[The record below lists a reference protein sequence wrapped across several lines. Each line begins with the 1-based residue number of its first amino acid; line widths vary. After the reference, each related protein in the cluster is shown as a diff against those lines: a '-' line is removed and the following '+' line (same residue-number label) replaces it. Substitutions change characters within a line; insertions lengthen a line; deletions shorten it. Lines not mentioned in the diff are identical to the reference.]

1 VCDARQRVLSAAY
14 ATHPER
20 FVRKPPQPPTLPHAV
35 WINPPKEESASQ
47 ARAGA
52 TISTAD
58 DLRVALNGEGLG
70 VPSEA
75 VGILPSVITTP
86 TYEGVH
92 SLHRILLHDL
102 HPPLYQLESIP
113 FLVEIAKWS
122 PV

>member
-14 ATHPER
+14 ATHSER
-20 FVRKPPQPPTLPHAV
+20 FVRKPPQPPTLPHAA

-70 VPSEA
+70 VPSEPWA
-75 VGILPSVITTP
+75 SCLP
-86 TYEGVH
+86 
-92 SLHRILLHDL
+92 
-102 HPPLYQLESIP
+102 
-113 FLVEIAKWS
+113 
-122 PV
+122 